1 MSNEIEDV
9 EKFVLAV
16 CKGKDD
22 KAKELLSKALKK
34 KCADKVAHDLGLK
47 K

>member
-1 MSNEIEDV
+1 MSEIEDI
-9 EKFVLAV
+9 EKFIIAV
-16 CKGKDD
+16 SNNKDD